1 MKWITRKE
9 PGRRTKDPPTQ
20 TLIVEALS
28 KLPVGRAFGS
38 DKIAAEAA
46 AMLIAAAPTMWAVLG
61 VLTHDT
67 TIRAWL
73 EENAPDVLCIQETKV
88 VDDAF
93 PREGFEALGYE
104 LSIFGQRTYN
114 GVAIASKLPIEDT
127 ETGLPLADDEEA
139 RGIAA
144 TIGGVRIVGIYVP
157 NGREAGTDKYEYKL
171 RWLDALRAWL
181 DDRYDLA
188 QPLVVAG
195 DFNMTPYSTRY
206 GNLRR
211 DSGLRRASGG
221 LNTTWPALMTPLGL
235 ALDHFLVGA
244 KVRRAAMRVGP
255 RLWSDYRPII
265 GTFELG
271 P

>member
-1 MKWITRKE
+1 MDGGMRIATWNVNSIRTRE
-9 PGRRTKDPPTQ
+9 DR
-20 TLIVEALS
+20 
-28 KLPVGRAFGS
+28 
-38 DKIAAEAA
+38 
-46 AMLIAAAPTMWAVLG
+46 VL
-61 VLTHDT
+61 L
-67 TIRAWL
+67 WL

-195 DFNMTPYSTRY
+195 DFNIAPDDRDMHDPEGWAGGVMCTDEVRARLQAL
-206 GNLRR
+206 LRWGLSDALR
-211 DSGLRRASGG
+211 LVSDEAGVYTWWDYRAGAFRFNKGLRIDLMLVTEPVRQRITAV
-221 LNTTWPALMTPLGL
+221 TTNR
-235 ALDHFLVGA
+235 DDR
-244 KVRRAAMRVGP
+244 KVRKGVEKP
-255 RLWSDYRPII
+255 SDHIPVVLDLRD
-265 GTFELG
+265 
-271 P
+271 